1 MLTLLLIGCN
11 PWDIPVV
18 ETTYEDVLWDPNVAV
33 AADGVYVRL
42 PTAGR
47 LVRVQSDG
55 TWATVDLDGASPE
68 SITAS
73 PDGKGVFVVAT
84 WPVCDDNDPLVV
96 YVDQCPES
104 KLTYEREMVFVRDAE
119 RVGGEALP
127 GVSAA
132 LDSAAWTDDA
142 SIAALYL
149 NPDNAGSVVVDG
161 FLNLNE
167 VTFIEAATGEVHRV
181 SVGFAAEAVLFTD
194 DNTRAVVLS
203 RSQVAMVSLESGDAD
218 CSAWSACVTYKLTLD
233 ADTTVTPDNVV
244 LVADGKYA
252 LVSVA
257 SSKDLYVLDLENES
271 IDIIEL
277 AGSPSAIVDDP
288 DHGVTVVAYAG
299 HSQVDVIEHDF
310 FEVSSIELEEP
321 ATQAVLTPVGVLAYN
336 DVTSSFK
343 DVAMIDPVSG
353 DWLEARAEN
362 PILELKAGSR
372 FAVATMLPETSTDGL
387 YDAHY
392 GFGIFTLSAPG
403 TESAPDPVSLV
414 LESAPVGFATLE
426 TDSADYALLLMSDV
440 DTLLK
445 VRLNDATAT
454 SIELDA
460 PPLGIAA
467 SPDDRFVVIEDSPL
481 GMISFVDPV
490 EDTQATV
497 SGFATVAFVERPV
510 LPRRAAVE

>member
-321 ATQAVLTPVGVLAYN
+321 ATQAVLTPVG
-336 DVTSSFK
+336 
-343 DVAMIDPVSG
+343 G
-353 DWLEARAEN
+353 D
-362 PILELKAGSR
+362 
-372 FAVATMLPETSTDGL
+372 
-387 YDAHY
+387 
-392 GFGIFTLSAPG
+392 
-403 TESAPDPVSLV
+403 
-414 LESAPVGFATLE
+414 
-426 TDSADYALLLMSDV
+426 
-440 DTLLK
+440 
-445 VRLNDATAT
+445 
-454 SIELDA
+454 
-460 PPLGIAA
+460 
-467 SPDDRFVVIEDSPL
+467 
-481 GMISFVDPV
+481 
-490 EDTQATV
+490 
-497 SGFATVAFVERPV
+497 
-510 LPRRAAVE
+510 